1 MCFLF
6 KDRFKTLLQ
15 EHKINLIPFKT
26 EHPSMKEMIAPQV
39 SSSTPSQKLAMRM
52 RTHSNSHVISKLIK
66 PKIRVIHIFAPHIIT
81 TDAANFREVVQKL
94 TGKSQPQPHESE
106 RKANNKKSASKNLA
120 AKKSMQLQDD
130 EWLEN
135 ATWYDGDILSPFLDG
150 RTGFD
155 SSS

>member
-1 MCFLF
+1 LY
-6 KDRFKTLLQ
+6 
-15 EHKINLIPFKT
+15 I
-26 EHPSMKEMIAPQV
+26 
-39 SSSTPSQKLAMRM
+39 
-52 RTHSNSHVISKLIK
+52 ISL
-66 PKIRVIHIFAPHIIT
+66 HIFAQHIIT

-94 TGKSQPQPHESE
+94 AGKSQPQPHESE

-135 ATWYDGDILSPFLDG
+135 ATWYDGDILSRFLDG